1 MTTLNEQ
8 NKFFY
13 NLTDANGNRS
23 EIFIAAINIKEA
35 TQIAKR
41 DYPNQF
47 YFGKLKRSY
56 NGGVRG

>member
-1 MTTLNEQ
+1 MTTSNEQ
-8 NKFFY
+8 SNLY
-13 NLTDANGNRS
+13 NLTNANGQQS
-23 EIFIAAINIKEA
+23 EIYINASNIKEA

-47 YFGKLKRSY
+47 YFGKLKRAY